1 MKYIQTDA
9 PLPETASSLQQSVIA
24 RTTTT
29 SARSTD
35 LHIIGENGTSTD
47 DSIALQRITHGIL
60 TGASPIK
67 FTDAINSANSR
78 MGNAAFLSFIHGTYL
93 QCREMDES
101 YERHADAV
109 ADKVDPGKSAEGL
122 LDNITGGAKM

>member
-67 FTDAINSANSR
+67 FTDARNRTTRPGQEWSGRKQRNDTTANKR
-78 MGNAAFLSFIHGTYL
+78 FIGFYL
-93 QCREMDES
+93 
-101 YERHADAV
+101 
-109 ADKVDPGKSAEGL
+109 G
-122 LDNITGGAKM
+122 